1 MILAIDFDG
10 TIAELAW
17 PKVGALKKD
26 ADVYINMLYNE
37 GHTIIINTCRTGK
50 YEGMAQDF
58 LKKHGIKY
66 HYINSNDPELIKLY
80 KQDCRKISAD
90 IYIDDKCLMGLP
102 KTWNKIYKL
111 IVEKIVENEEI
122 KINKIMNS
130 IYTDLYKNS
139 TPSADFKKLMEN
151 AKLNEKGEKIIPF
164 DEYEIDYDLFD
175 SILNNHI
182 EKTKFS
188 LYIKN
193 KIKTSI
199 YLGCGPRYKKKRE
212 P

>member
-17 PKVGALKKD
+17 PEVGALKKD
-26 ADVYINMLYNE
+26 ADVFINILYNE

-58 LKKHGIKY
+58 LEHHGIKY

-102 KTWNKIYKL
+102 KTW
-111 IVEKIVENEEI
+111 EEI
-122 KINKIMNS
+122 
-130 IYTDLYKNS
+130 Y
-139 TPSADFKKLMEN
+139 
-151 AKLNEKGEKIIPF
+151 
-164 DEYEIDYDLFD
+164 
-175 SILNNHI
+175 
-182 EKTKFS
+182 
-188 LYIKN
+188 
-193 KIKTSI
+193 
-199 YLGCGPRYKKKRE
+199 YLIQKKKN
-212 P
+212 